1 MLARRA
7 LYYAQF
13 GAVPI
18 LPLWLLIGRGIVIDG
33 TGWEFVLLLFVCP
46 ILAVLMLIVV
56 GLTVARASVRRTH
69 AVSWLDVGLLSGWYL
84 AIIAAG
90 IAEHPAMAVLVVM
103 LSVAVFWSAIWQ
115 LYVETRRRMQRVFD
129 DLTAVPAGEY
139 RASRQAAHESGID
152 ARGHGPVIRI
162 DPKG

>member
-7 LYYAQF
+7 FYYAQF

-46 ILAVLMLIVV
+46 ILAALMLLVV
-56 GLTVARASVRRTH
+56 GITVARKSVRRTH
-69 AVSWLDVGLLSGWYL
+69 TVSWLDVGLLSAWYL

-90 IAEHPAMAVLVVM
+90 FAQHPVMAVLVVM

-115 LYVETRRRMQRVFD
+115 LYVETRRRVQRVFD
-129 DLTAVPAGEY
+129 GLAAIPAGEY
-139 RASRQAAHESGID
+139 QASRQAAPD
-152 ARGHGPVIRI
+152 ARGRGPVIRI

>member
-46 ILAVLMLIVV
+46 ILLAMFIALA
-56 GLTVARASVRRTH
+56 TVATTLISDNND
-69 AVSWLDVGLLSGWYL
+69 L
-84 AIIAAG
+84 
-90 IAEHPAMAVLVVM
+90 
-103 LSVAVFWSAIWQ
+103 
-115 LYVETRRRMQRVFD
+115 RRMRNTLDWQD
-129 DLTAVPAGEY
+129 
-139 RASRQAAHESGID
+139 
-152 ARGHGPVIRI
+152 
-162 DPKG
+162 

>member
-18 LPLWLLIGRGIVIDG
+18 LPLWLLIGRGIVIDD

-46 ILAVLMLIVV
+46 ILAVVMLIMV
-56 GLTVARASVRRTH
+56 GLTLARKSVRRTH
-69 AVSWLDVGLLSGWYL
+69 AVSWLDVGLLSAWYL

-90 IAEHPAMAVLVVM
+90 FAQHPVMAVLVVI

-115 LYVETRRRMQRVFD
+115 LHVETRRRVQRVFD
-129 DLTAVPAGEY
+129 SLTAVPAGEY
-139 RASRQAAHESGID
+139 QASRQAAQDRRMNAGG
-152 ARGHGPVIRI
+152 RGPVIRI
-162 DPKG
+162 DPKK

>member
-46 ILAVLMLIVV
+46 ILAVVMLIVV
-56 GLTVARASVRRTH
+56 GLTVARKSVRRTH
-69 AVSWLDVGLLSGWYL
+69 AVSWLDVGLLSAWYL

-90 IAEHPAMAVLVVM
+90 FAEHPAMAVLVVM
-103 LSVAVFWSAIWQ
+103 LSVAVFWAAIWQ
-115 LYVETRRRMQRVFD
+115 LYVETRRRVQRVFD
-129 DLTAVPAGEY
+129 GLAAVPAGEY
-139 RASRQAAHESGID
+139 QASRPAAQGSRID
-152 ARGHGPVIRI
+152 GRGQGPVIRI
-162 DPKG
+162 DPKS

>member
-46 ILAVLMLIVV
+46 ILAVAMLIVV
-56 GLTVARASVRRTH
+56 GLTVARKSERRTH
-69 AVSWLDVGLLSGWYL
+69 EVSWLYVVLLSDW
-84 AIIAAG
+84 
-90 IAEHPAMAVLVVM
+90 
-103 LSVAVFWSAIWQ
+103 
-115 LYVETRRRMQRVFD
+115 
-129 DLTAVPAGEY
+129 
-139 RASRQAAHESGID
+139 
-152 ARGHGPVIRI
+152 
-162 DPKG
+162 

>member
-7 LYYAQF
+7 VYYAQF

-46 ILAVLMLIVV
+46 ILAVVMLVIV
-56 GLTVARASVRRTH
+56 GLTLARRSVRRTH
-69 AVSWLDVGLLSGWYL
+69 AVSWLDVGLLGGWYL
-84 AIIAAG
+84 AIIVAG
-90 IAEHPAMAVLVVM
+90 FAQHPVMAVLVVM

-115 LYVETRRRMQRVFD
+115 LYVETRRRVQRVFD
-129 DLTAVPAGEY
+129 DLTAIPAGEY
-139 RASRQAAHESGID
+139 QASRQAAQD
-152 ARGHGPVIRI
+152 PRMNARGEGPVIRI
-162 DPKG
+162 DPKN